1 MGLAWQQG
9 PPAAGSVGHVP
20 PPSPAVLVFDVN
32 ETLLDIEAM
41 TPLFTE
47 LFGDPKAMREWF
59 AQLVMY
65 SMTTALAR
73 CYLDYFSLGQAVL
86 RMLADIHEVSI
97 TDADLHRLREA
108 MLTLPAHP
116 DVEDGLNTLRSN
128 GFRLATLT
136 NSPPDTRR
144 PSPLVHAGLGNY
156 FERQFSV
163 DPLGTYKP
171 DPAVYRYACE
181 ELGVEPEKCMMVA
194 AHVWD
199 TIGAQ
204 RVGFSAALITRPGNA
219 PLPVHPLPQPTI
231 VAADLGQLVQQL
243 GTPAGH

>member
-1 MGLAWQQG
+1 MT
-9 PPAAGSVGHVP
+9 VP
-20 PPSPAVLVFDVN
+20 SPSPAVLVFDVN
-32 ETLLDIEAM
+32 ETLLDIDAV
-41 TPLFTE
+41 TPLFAQI
-47 LFGDPKAMREWF
+47 FGDPKAMREWF

-73 CYLDYFSLGQAVL
+73 CYLDYFTLGQAVL
-86 RMLADIHEVSI
+86 QMLADIHQVSI
-97 TDADLHRLREA
+97 TDADLRSLKEA

-116 DVEDGLNTLRSN
+116 DVEDGLTTLRSN

-136 NSPPDTRR
+136 NSPPGTRG
-144 PSPLVHAGLGNY
+144 PSPLEHAGLGGY

-163 DPLGTYKP
+163 DSRRTYKP
-171 DPAVYRYACE
+171 DPAVYRYVCE
-181 ELGVEPEKCMMVA
+181 ELGVQPEQCMMVA

-219 PLPVHPLPQPTI
+219 PLPVHPLPQPTL
-231 VAADLGQLVQQL
+231 VAADLRQLVQEL
-243 GTPAGH
+243 GVAADQ